1 MTSTARPDT
10 GTARLPGEAAVMSL
24 AARENF
30 PVALR
35 FLDRR
40 TRAHLLAIYGFAR
53 LVDQIGDEVAGDR
66 RALLDAFEADLERV
80 FDGEP
85 EHPLLRRLQPTVRG
99 CAMPR
104 GPFLRLIEA
113 NRRDQDVT
121 EYGTFDEL
129 VGYCDLSANPVG
141 ELVLHVFGVAT
152 PDRIALSDRICTGL
166 QLVEHWQ
173 DVGEDFRNGRVYL
186 PAEDRARFGVEPAD
200 LGAAHAGA
208 ALRELLAFEVARARR
223 LIEEG
228 APLVGTLRGQARVAV
243 AGYVGGGLANADAIA
258 AAGYD
263 ILAGAP
269 RAGTAR
275 RAASAVRML
284 APPPPSP
291 AYAACRRIAR
301 ESGSSFYAG
310 MRLLPPARR
319 DALFAVYA
327 LARRIDDVA
336 DGSLPDQEKL
346 TRLAA
351 IRAGL
356 GRDGD
361 GGDLVLAA
369 VDDAARRYPIPLDA
383 FGDLVAGAEMDVH
396 GTAYG
401 TFDEL
406 VVYCRCVAG
415 SIGRLALGVFECSDR
430 GRADALA
437 DDLGVALQ
445 LGNILRDLGEDLPSG
460 RVYLPR
466 HDLERFGCEVSEG
479 RFDGPAE
486 LLVAFSAQRAL
497 EWLDRGLALV
507 PLIDRRSATCVLAM
521 TGKYERL
528 LRRIAAEPALVLGGR
543 RPTLAP
549 WEKGWVLARS
559 VAGAVR

>member
-1 MTSTARPDT
+1 MTSTARPEA
-10 GTARLPGEAAVMSL
+10 GTERLPGEAAVMPL
-24 AARENF
+24 AAHENF

-40 TRAHLLAIYGFAR
+40 TRGHLLAIYGFAR
-53 LVDQIGDEVAGDR
+53 LVDQIGDEVEGDR
-66 RALLDAFEADLERV
+66 RALLDAFEADLDRV

-85 EHPLLRRLQPTVRG
+85 EHPLLRRLQPTVRDCG
-99 CAMPR
+99 MPR
-104 GPFLRLIEA
+104 GPFVRLIDA

-121 EYGTFDEL
+121 AYATFEEL
-129 VGYCDLSANPVG
+129 AGYCDLSANPVG
-141 ELVLHVFGVAT
+141 ELVLHVFGAAT

-173 DVGEDFRNGRVYL
+173 DVAQDFRNGRIYL
-186 PAEDRARFGVEPAD
+186 PAEDLARFGVEPAD
-200 LGAAHAGA
+200 LGAAHASA
-208 ALRELLAFEVARARR
+208 AVRELLAFEVDRARR
-223 LIEEG
+223 LIDEG

-263 ILAGAP
+263 VLGGPPKAGN
-269 RAGTAR
+269 AR
-275 RAASAVRML
+275 RAAAAARTLV
-284 APPPPSP
+284 APPARPEH
-291 AYAACRRIAR
+291 AEVRRIAR
-301 ESGSSFYAG
+301 ASGSSFYAG

-336 DGSLPDQEKL
+336 DGDLPDGEKL
-346 TRLAA
+346 AALAA

-356 GRDGD
+356 ARLDEPD
-361 GGDLVLAA
+361 DLVLAA
-369 VDDAARRYPIPLDA
+369 VAGAARRYPIPLDA
-383 FGDLVAGAEMDVH
+383 FGDLVTGAEVDVR
-396 GTAYG
+396 GTSYG

-415 SIGRLALGVFECSDR
+415 SIGRLALGVFDCSDR
-430 GRADALA
+430 DRADGLA

-445 LGNILRDLGEDLPSG
+445 LGNILRDLGEDLPAG

-466 HDLERFGCEVSEG
+466 EDLERFGCEVRDG
-479 RFDGPAE
+479 RLAGPAE
-486 LLVAFSAQRAL
+486 LLVAFAAQRGL
-497 EWLDRGLALV
+497 EWLARGLELV

-528 LRRIAAEPALVLGGR
+528 LRRIAADPSVVLEGR
-543 RPTLAP
+543 PSLAP
-549 WEKGWVLARS
+549 WEKGLVLARA
-559 VAGAVR
+559 VTGAAR